1 MLIMLRILTVLMAVA
16 LLLISGCA
24 SKGYV
29 DQKMAEVKAD
39 SDAKIEELKAQAA
52 LNSEDVK
59 KLQKLADDLSDKT
72 DLALNQSKGFENY
85 QVIWEGV
92 VNFDFDSFELT
103 ELAKDNLE
111 GLGMKMTDYARSLLE
126 IVGHTDQS
134 GSAKYNLELG
144 EKRAAAVKKY
154 LIDQYGIALYRM
166 FTASHGE
173 TKPVALP
180 DEKDAY
186 SKNRRVILTLWGEL
200 K

>member
-1 MLIMLRILTVLMAVA
+1 MFIMLKILTVLMAVA

-29 DQKMAEVKAD
+29 DQKMAEAKAVN
-39 SDAKIEELKAQAA
+39 DAQISELKAQAA
-52 LNSEDVK
+52 LNSDDVK
-59 KLQKLADDLSDKT
+59 KLQTLANDLSGKT
-72 DLALNQSKGFENY
+72 ELALNQSKGFENY

-92 VNFDFDSFELT
+92 VNYDYDSAELT
-103 ELAKDNLE
+103 TLAKDQLE

-134 GSAKYNLELG
+134 GSAKYNLMLG
-144 EKRAAAVKKY
+144 DRRAAAVKKY
-154 LIDQYGIALYRM
+154 LIDQYGVALYRM
-166 FTASHGE
+166 FTASHGK

-180 DEKDAY
+180 DEKDAF
-186 SKNRRVILTLWGEL
+186 SKNRRVTLTLWGEL

>member
-1 MLIMLRILTVLMAVA
+1 MAIA

-29 DQKMAEVKAD
+29 DQKMAEAKAD
-39 SDAKIEELKAQAA
+39 SDAKIQELKAQAA
-52 LNSEDVK
+52 LNSDDVK
-59 KLQKLADDLSDKT
+59 KLQALANDLSEKT

-85 QVIWEGV
+85 QVIWEGT
-92 VNFDFDSFELT
+92 VNFDFDSAELSD
-103 ELAKDNLE
+103 LAKDNLE

-134 GSAKYNLELG
+134 GSAKYNLKLG
-144 EKRAAAVKKY
+144 DARAAAVKKY
-154 LIDQYGIALYRM
+154 LIDQYGVALYRM
-166 FTASHGE
+166 FTASQGE

-180 DEKDAY
+180 DEKDAF
-186 SKNRRVILTLWGEL
+186 SKNRRVTLTLWGEL

>member
-1 MLIMLRILTVLMAVA
+1 MLRILTVLMAVA

-39 SDAKIEELKAQAA
+39 SDAQIQELKAQAA
-52 LNSEDVK
+52 LNSDDVN
-59 KLQKLADDLSDKT
+59 KLKTLANDLSDKT

-92 VNFDFDSFELT
+92 VNFDFDSYELT
-103 ELAKDNLE
+103 DLAKDNLE
-111 GLGMKMTDYARSLLE
+111 GLGMKMTDYARALLE

-134 GSAKYNLELG
+134 GSANYNLELG
-144 EKRAAAVKKY
+144 EKRSAAVKKY

-173 TKPVALP
+173 TKPVSLP

-186 SKNRRVILTLWGEL
+186 SKNRRVVLTLWGEL

>member
-1 MLIMLRILTVLMAVA
+1 MFIMLRILMVLMAVA

-29 DQKMAEVKAD
+29 DQKMAEAKAD

-52 LNSEDVK
+52 LNSDDVK
-59 KLQKLADDLSDKT
+59 KLQALANDLSKKT

-85 QVIWEGV
+85 QVIWEGII
-92 VNFDFDSFELT
+92 NYDFDSAELT
-103 ELAKDNLE
+103 DLAKESLE

-134 GSAKYNLELG
+134 GSAKYNLQLG
-144 EKRAAAVKKY
+144 ERRSASVKKY

-180 DEKDAY
+180 DETNAY
-186 SKNRRVILTLWGEL
+186 SKNRRVTLTLWGEL

>member
-1 MLIMLRILTVLMAVA
+1 MLRILTVLMAVA

-39 SDAKIEELKAQAA
+39 SDAQIQELKAQAA

-59 KLQKLADDLSDKT
+59 KLQTLADDLSDKT
-72 DLALNQSKGFENY
+72 DLALNQAKGFENY

-103 ELAKDNLE
+103 DLAKDNLE

-144 EKRAAAVKKY
+144 ENRSAAVKKY

>member
-1 MLIMLRILTVLMAVA
+1 MLKILTVLMAVA

-29 DQKMAEVKAD
+29 DQKMAEAKAVND
-39 SDAKIEELKAQAA
+39 VQISELKAQAA
-52 LNSEDVK
+52 LNSDDVK
-59 KLQKLADDLSDKT
+59 KLQTLATDLSDKT
-72 DLALNQSKGFENY
+72 ELALNQSKGFENY

-92 VNFDFDSFELT
+92 VNYDFDSAELT
-103 ELAKDNLE
+103 DLAKDNLE

-126 IVGHTDQS
+126 IVGHADQS

-144 EKRAAAVKKY
+144 EKRSAAVKKY

-166 FTASHGE
+166 FTASQGE

-180 DEKDAY
+180 DEKDAF
-186 SKNRRVILTLWGEL
+186 SKNRRVTLTLWGEL

>member
-1 MLIMLRILTVLMAVA
+1 MLRILTVLMAVA

>member
-1 MLIMLRILTVLMAVA
+1 MLRILTVLMAVA

-39 SDAKIEELKAQAA
+39 SDAQIQELKAQAA
-52 LNSEDVK
+52 LNSDDVN
-59 KLQKLADDLSDKT
+59 KLKTLANDLSDKT

-92 VNFDFDSFELT
+92 VNFDFDSYELT
-103 ELAKDNLE
+103 DLAKDNLE
-111 GLGMKMTDYARSLLE
+111 GLGMKMTDYARALLE

-134 GSAKYNLELG
+134 GSANYNLELG
-144 EKRAAAVKKY
+144 EKRSAAVKKY

-166 FTASHGE
+166 FTASLGE
-173 TKPVALP
+173 TKQVSLP

-186 SKNRRVILTLWGEL
+186 SKNRRVVLTLWGEL